1 MMGRGLFFVLGVL
14 VGGVAVFLYVTINH
28 NVRIVPV
35 AQMSA
40 PPAQAPKAVPPQIV
54 AQAPKI
60 APPIA
65 PQAPVPAPTS
75 MPSQSAAITPNAEPA
90 PVNTNLLLPV
100 QGIKPSELID
110 TFNQTR
116 GGTRIHEA
124 LDIMA
129 PRGREVLAIDDGKIV
144 KLFNSKQGGLT
155 VYQFDLSERF
165 TYYYAHLDRYAEGI
179 VEGKFLKRGELV
191 GYVGSTGNA
200 NSDGPHL
207 HFAIFELGPEKRWW
221 EGKPINPYPLL
232 RGLPATEP
240 GK

>member
-1 MMGRGLFFVLGVL
+1 MGRGLFFVLGVL

-40 PPAQAPKAVPPQIV
+40 PPAQAPQAVPPQIV

-90 PVNTNLLLPV
+90 LVNTNLLLPV

-129 PRGREVLAIDDGKIV
+129 SVAANAPSLTPITNVPTPSPLAGALIAPTAKHHAAITDAVAFGALLRSIDVYTGQPV
-144 KLFNSKQGGLT
+144 TKLAL
-155 VYQFDLSERF
+155 RF
-165 TYYYAHLDRYAEGI
+165 TALVFQRPGEIRQAEWSEI
-179 VEGKFLKRGELV
+179 DF
-191 GYVGSTGNA
+191 
-200 NSDGPHL
+200 DG
-207 HFAIFELGPEKRWW
+207 AVWTI
-221 EGKPINPYPLL
+221 
-232 RGLPATEP
+232 PAERM
-240 GK
+240 KQR